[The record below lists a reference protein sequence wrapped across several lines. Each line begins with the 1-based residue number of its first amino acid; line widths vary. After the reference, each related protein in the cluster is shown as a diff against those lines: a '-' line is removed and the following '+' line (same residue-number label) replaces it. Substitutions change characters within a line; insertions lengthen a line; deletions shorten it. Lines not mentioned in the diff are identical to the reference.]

1 LPGAVTKKYK
11 IMLETGVHVR
21 TALTI
26 MKLVGKFK
34 SKVFIKRGDNEAST
48 DSSLGILALGIE
60 EGDEIEIRIEGP
72 DGAALAE
79 HFDKLVNDNFG
90 E

>member
-1 LPGAVTKKYK
+1 MQGAVTKKYK
-11 IMLETGVHVR
+11 IMLAAGIHVR

-26 MKLVGKFK
+26 AKLVGRFK
-34 SKVFIKRGDNEAST
+34 SNVFIKKGENEAGT

-72 DGAALAE
+72 DSAALADC
-79 HFDKLVNDNFG
+79 FDKLVNDNFG